1 MEREA
6 HTWRENHACGAHV
19 TIRKP
24 FRREHQY
31 RIITLPHLRYKEVV
45 AILSNLTVS
54 PAAASSRGKQWRI
67 FLFLAFSLLFCNWA
81 RAQEGV
87 IQDIRIHGNRRIPA
101 ETIRQRMFSK
111 PGDVYDQ
118 ASLERDFNAL
128 WNTGYFDDVRL
139 EREQTDKGWLVHVY
153 VKEKPT
159 IREIKYE
166 GLNSVSQS
174 DVLDKFKERKVGL
187 SQESQYDP
195 TRVKKAEVV
204 IKELLAAHGR
214 QFATIRTEVHPIPPA
229 AVSVTFVVKEGPKV
243 KVGSIKFEGNAHVPA
258 RQLRAAMKNLKPI
271 GIPKSIFLEN
281 LFARTFDSTKL
292 EEDAERVRFDYQT
305 RGYFKA
311 IVSDPKTK
319 IRDVSGIKWYMP
331 WKSSQGKVVDITM
344 PIEEGERYKLKE
356 IVFSGNKA
364 ITNTK
369 ALRSLF
375 KMKDGDWFNTDL
387 VRKGLDD
394 LKKAYGEFG
403 YINFTG
409 VPDTEFDDKDK
420 TITLKIDI
428 DEGKQFSVRR
438 IEFVG
443 NSTTRDK
450 VIRRELALEEGG
462 IYNSRLWEL
471 SLLRLNQLQYFEPL
485 KPEQDSETKQ
495 NNQDNTIDLTLKVRE
510 KGKNSIGLTG
520 GVSGLAGSFI
530 GVNYQ
535 TNNLLGKGET
545 LSVQANVG
553 QFERN
558 VQFGFTE
565 PYAFDRPLQLGFTIF
580 SSKYDYNYAKQLSIQ
595 TGQQLNLSQGVLD
608 TLQNYSQSTTG
619 FSLSS
624 SYPLHRSFK
633 RVGLTYT
640 FSDSSIQ
647 TFSTASS
654 EYFQFLAF
662 RNVSGPNALQG
673 IITSKVTPSFTWNR
687 IDNPQRPHS
696 GSSFFLAADISGLG
710 GNVQMIRPVTEYK
723 RFIPTY
729 HRRNVIGFRVQG
741 SFVTGYASN
750 VAPPFER
757 FYMGGENDLRGFDV
771 RSVTPIAFL
780 TDFTSI
786 PLTAPDGRQILRDP
800 NNPRL
805 GAYTI
810 NIPVQR
816 IIYPGGDTSL
826 VTNLEYRIP
835 IAGPVTVAAFV
846 DTGWDMAIRQSQLR
860 ITDTQFNT
868 LASTV
873 FGCVQDV
880 NVVPSLTCTGP
891 TDPSHFIGSQ
901 LSHNIVPID
910 KTNYQT
916 RMSTGLELQ
925 VIMPIVNA
933 PFRIYYAY
941 NPFRLDT
948 TATTPTPITRAMFPM
963 NEAGSYTYQQA
974 QQLYNPKYLLREPLK
989 TFRFTVAT
997 TF

>member
-1 MEREA
+1 M
-6 HTWRENHACGAHV
+6 T
-19 TIRKP
+19 
-24 FRREHQY
+24 
-31 RIITLPHLRYKEVV
+31 
-45 AILSNLTVS
+45 
-54 PAAASSRGKQWRI
+54 
-67 FLFLAFSLLFCNWA
+67 LLFCGIA
-81 RAQEGV
+81 QAQEGV
-87 IQDIRIHGNRRIPA
+87 IVDIRVHGNRRIPA
-101 ETIRQRMFSK
+101 DTVKSRMFTHA
-111 PGDVYDQ
+111 GDVYDQ
-118 ASLERDFNAL
+118 SSLERDFNAL
-128 WNTGYFDDVRL
+128 WNAGYFDDLRL
-139 EREQTDKGWLVHVY
+139 EREQTDKGWIIHVY

-166 GLNSVSQS
+166 GLNSVTQS

-195 TRVKKAEVV
+195 TRVKRAEVV
-204 IKELLAAHGR
+204 LKELLASHGR
-214 QFATIRTEVHPIPPA
+214 QFATIRTEVRPIPPA
-229 AVSVTFVVKEGPKV
+229 AVSITFVVKEGPKV
-243 KVGSIKFEGNAHVPA
+243 KVGKIIFEGNAHVKA
-258 RQLRAAMKNLKPI
+258 RELRAAMKNLKPI

-292 EEDAERVRFDYQT
+292 EEDAERVRYDYQT

-311 IVSDPKTK
+311 IVGDPKTK

-331 WKSSQGKVVDITM
+331 WKKTDGKVVDITM
-344 PIEEGERYKLKE
+344 PIEEGDRYKLKE
-356 IVFSGNKA
+356 ITFSGNKA
-364 ITNTK
+364 ISNTR
-369 ALRSLF
+369 ALREIF
-375 KMKDGDWFNTDL
+375 KMKDGDWFDAEL

-403 YINFTG
+403 YINATA
-409 VPDTEFDDKDK
+409 VPDTQFDDVNKS
-420 TITLKIDI
+420 ITLKVDL

-443 NSTTRDK
+443 NTTTRDK

-462 IYNSRLWEL
+462 IYNSRLWEM

-485 KPEQDSETKQ
+485 KAETDSETKQ

-530 GVNYQ
+530 GVNYT

-545 LSVQANVG
+545 LQLEANVG

-558 VQFGFTE
+558 IQFGFTE
-565 PYAFDRPLQLGFTIF
+565 PYAFDRPLQLGAVVF
-580 SSKYDYNYAKQLSIQ
+580 SSKYDYNYAKQLALS
-595 TGQQLNLSQGVLD
+595 TGQQLNLSQSVQD

-619 FSLSS
+619 FTLSS

-633 RVGLTYT
+633 RVGLSYT
-640 FSDSSIQ
+640 FSDSSVQ
-647 TFSTASS
+647 TFSTASTQ
-654 EYFQFLAF
+654 YFQYLAF
-662 RNVSGPNALQG
+662 RSVTGPNALEG
-673 IITSKVTPSFTWNR
+673 ILTSKVTPSFTWNR
-687 IDNPQRPHS
+687 IDNPQRPHR

-723 RFIPTY
+723 RFIPVNKG
-729 HRRNVIGFRVQG
+729 RNVFGFRVQG
-741 SFVTGYASN
+741 SFVTGYGGN

-757 FYMGGENDLRGFDV
+757 FYMGGENDLRGFDI
-771 RSVTPIAFL
+771 RSVSPTAFL

-786 PLTAPDGRQILRDP
+786 ALTNPDGTTVPIDP
-800 NNPRL
+800 AHPNK

-810 NIPVQR
+810 AIPVQR
-816 IIYPGGDTSL
+816 IIYPGGDTSV
-826 VTNLEYRIP
+826 VTNLEYRVP
-835 IAGPVTVAAFV
+835 IAGPVTIAAFV
-846 DTGWDMAIRQSQLR
+846 DTGWDMVLRNDQLR
-860 ITDTQFNT
+860 ISDQQYSTLTNT
-868 LASTV
+868 I
-873 FGCVQDV
+873 FGCVY
-880 NVVPSLTCTGP
+880 NPLIPLTVGCTGGG
-891 TDPSHFIGSQ
+891 DASHFLTGLSQ
-901 LSHNIVPID
+901 NITPID

-948 TATTPTPITRAMFPM
+948 TTTTPSPITRSMFPDGA
-963 NEAGSYTYQQA
+963 AGDYTYKQA
-974 QQLYNPKYLLREPLK
+974 ISLYNPTYVLREPLK

>member
-1 MEREA
+1 MQ
-6 HTWRENHACGAHV
+6 ENHAVGGNV
-19 TIRKP
+19 LIRKA
-24 FRREHQY
+24 FRRERPY
-31 RIITLPHLRYKEVV
+31 RIITLPHFRYKEVV
-45 AILSNLTVS
+45 TILSNLTVR
-54 PAAASSRGKQWRI
+54 PAAASIRGKQWRM
-67 FLFLAFSLLFCNWA
+67 FLCFALTLLFSSLSF
-81 RAQEGV
+81 AQEGV
-87 IQDIRIHGNRRIPA
+87 IQDIRVHGNRRIPA
-101 ETIRQRMFSK
+101 DTIKGRMFTHA
-111 PGDVYDQ
+111 GDVYDQ
-118 ASLERDFNAL
+118 PSLERDFNAL
-128 WNTGYFDDVRL
+128 WNTGYFDDVRI
-139 EREQTDKGWLVHVY
+139 EREQTDKGWLIHIY

-243 KVGSIKFEGNAHVPA
+243 KVGRIIFEGNKNLKP
-258 RQLRAAMKNLKPI
+258 RELRSAMKNLRPI
-271 GIPKSIFLEN
+271 GVPHSIFLEA
-281 LFARTFDSTKL
+281 LFAKTFDSTKL
-292 EEDAERVRFDYQT
+292 QEDAERVRYEYQT
-305 RGYFKA
+305 QGYFKA

-319 IRDVSGIKWYMP
+319 IRDISGVRWYMP
-331 WKSSQGKVVDITM
+331 WKSGQGKVVDITM
-344 PIEEGERYKLKE
+344 PVEEGERYKLKE
-356 IVFSGNKA
+356 IIFSGNKA
-364 ITNTK
+364 ITNTL
-369 ALRSLF
+369 ALRHLF
-375 KMKDGDWFNTDL
+375 KMKDGDWFNTEL

-409 VPDTEFDDKDK
+409 VPDTQFDDKNR

-428 DEGKQFSVRR
+428 DEGKQFMVRR

-443 NSTTRDK
+443 NTTTRDK
-450 VIRRELALEEGG
+450 VIRRELALEEGQV
-462 IYNSRLWEL
+462 YNSRLWEM

-495 NNQDNTIDLTLKVRE
+495 NNQDNTIDLSLKVKE

-530 GVNYQ
+530 GLNYQ

-545 LSVQANVG
+545 LQVEANIG

-565 PYAFDRPLQLGFTIF
+565 PYAFDRPLQLGFTVF
-580 SSKYDYNYAKQLSIQ
+580 SSKYDYNYAKQLAIQ
-595 TGQQLNLSQGVLD
+595 QGQQLNLSQGVLD

-619 FSLSS
+619 ITLSS

-633 RVGLTYT
+633 RVGLSYT
-640 FSDSSIQ
+640 FSDSSVQ

-654 EYFQFLAF
+654 EYFQFLSF
-662 RNVSGPNALQG
+662 RNVSGPNALSG
-673 IITSKVTPSFTWNR
+673 ILTSKLTPSFTWNR
-687 IDNPQRPHS
+687 IDNPQRPHT
-696 GSSFFLAADISGLG
+696 GSSFFVAADFAGIG
-710 GNVQMIRPVTEYK
+710 GNVQMIRPITEYK
-723 RFIPTY
+723 RFIPVN
-729 HRRNVIGFRVQG
+729 HRRNVVGFRLQG
-741 SFVTGYASN
+741 SWVTGYGGN

-757 FYMGGENDLRGFDV
+757 FYMGGENDLRGFDI
-771 RSVTPIAFL
+771 RSVSPIAFL
-780 TDFTSI
+780 TDLTSI
-786 PLTAPDGRQILRDP
+786 PLTNPDGTTVKLDP
-800 NNPRL
+800 FHPGR

-810 NIPVQR
+810 TIPVQR
-816 IIYPGGDTSL
+816 IIYPGGDTS
-826 VTNLEYRIP
+826 VVSNLEYRVP
-835 IAGPVTVAAFV
+835 IAGPVTIAAFV
-846 DTGWDMAIRQSQLR
+846 DTGWDFVSRQSQLR
-860 ITDTQFNT
+860 ISDQQYNT
-868 LASTV
+868 LESTI
-873 FGCVQDV
+873 FGCVQSPL
-880 NVVPSLTCTGP
+880 VPASIGCAGP
-891 TDPSHFIGSQ
+891 EDPGHLLGST
-901 LSHNIVPID
+901 LSHNIVPVD

-941 NPFRLDT
+941 NPFRMNT
-948 TATTPTPITRAMFPM
+948 ITTTPTPITRDMFP
-963 NEAGSYTYQQA
+963 AGDAGTYTYKQA
-974 QQLYNPKYLLREPLK
+974 LALYNPAYLLREPLK

>member
-1 MEREA
+1 MS
-6 HTWRENHACGAHV
+6 
-19 TIRKP
+19 
-24 FRREHQY
+24 
-31 RIITLPHLRYKEVV
+31 LPHFRYNEVV
-45 AILSNLTVS
+45 TILSNLTAR
-54 PAAASSRGKQWRI
+54 PAVPSRRGKQWRV
-67 FLFLAFSLLFCNWA
+67 FLFLAFSLLFSGFA
-81 RAQEGV
+81 LAQEGV

-101 ETIRQRMFSK
+101 ETVKQRMFTK

-118 ASLERDFNAL
+118 AALERDFNAL
-128 WNTGYFDDVRL
+128 WNAGYFDDLRI
-139 EREQTDKGWLVHVY
+139 EREQTDKGWLIHIY

-166 GLNSVSQS
+166 GLNSVTQS

-204 IKELLAAHGR
+204 LKDLLAAHGR

-243 KVGSIKFEGNAHVPA
+243 KVGRIRFEGAKNLKS
-258 RQLRAAMKNLKPI
+258 RELQSAMKNLKPI
-271 GIPKSIFLEN
+271 GIPHSIFLES
-281 LFARTFDSTKL
+281 LFAKTFDSTKL
-292 EEDAERVRFDYQT
+292 QEDAERVRYEYQT
-305 RGYFKA
+305 QGYFKA

-344 PIEEGERYKLKE
+344 PIEEGARYKLKQ
-356 IVFSGNKA
+356 ITFTGNKA
-364 ITNTK
+364 LSNSA
-369 ALRSLF
+369 ALRGIF
-375 KMKDGDWFNTDL
+375 KMKDGDWFNADL

-403 YINFTG
+403 FINFTG
-409 VPDTEFDDKDK
+409 VPDTEFDDVNK

-428 DEGKQFSVRR
+428 DEGKAFYVRR
-438 IEFVG
+438 IEFSG
-443 NSTTRDK
+443 NTTTRDK
-450 VIRRELALEEGG
+450 VIRRELALEEGQL
-462 IYNSRLWEL
+462 YNSRLWEL
-471 SLLRLNQLQYFEPL
+471 SLMRLNQLQYFEQL
-485 KPEQDSETKQ
+485 KPDQDTETKQ
-495 NNQDNTIDLTLKVRE
+495 NNQDGTVDLNLKVRE

-520 GVSGLAGSFI
+520 GVSGLSGSFI
-530 GVNYQ
+530 GINYT

-545 LSVQANVG
+545 LQVSANVG

-565 PYAFDRPLQLGFTIF
+565 PYMFDRPLQLGFTVF
-580 SSKYDYNYAKQLSIQ
+580 SSKYNYNYAKQLSIE

-619 FSLSS
+619 FTVSS

-633 RVGLTYT
+633 RVGLSYT
-640 FSDSSIQ
+640 LSDSSIQ

-662 RNVSGPNALQG
+662 RNISGPNALQG
-673 IITSKVTPSFTWNR
+673 IITSKITPSFTWNR
-687 IDNPQRPHS
+687 IDNPQRPHK
-696 GSSFFLAADISGLG
+696 GSSFFAAADISGIG

-723 RFIPTY
+723 KWVPVN
-729 HRRNVIGFRVQG
+729 HGRNSLGFRLQG
-741 SFVTGYASN
+741 SFVTGYSGN

-757 FYMGGENDLRGFDV
+757 FYMGGENDLRGFDI

-780 TDFTSI
+780 TDLTSI
-786 PLTAPDGRQILRDP
+786 ALTNPDGTTVPLDP
-800 NNPRL
+800 THPGR

-810 NIPVQR
+810 TIPIQR
-816 IIYPGGDTSL
+816 IIYPGGDTSA
-826 VTNLEYRIP
+826 VSNIEYRVP
-835 IAGPVTVAAFV
+835 IAGPVTLAAFV
-846 DTGWDMAIRQSQLR
+846 DTGWDFVARQSQLR
-860 ITDTQFNT
+860 ITDTQYNT
-868 LASTV
+868 LASTA
-873 FGCVQDV
+873 FGCIQTPL
-880 NVVPSLTCTGP
+880 VPASLGCTGP
-891 TDPSHFIGSQ
+891 TDPTHFLTT
-901 LSHNIVPID
+901 LSHDIIPID

-925 VIMPIVNA
+925 VIMPVVNA
-933 PFRIYYAY
+933 PFRIYYAF
-941 NPFRLDT
+941 NPMRLDT
-948 TATTPTPITRAMFPM
+948 TAVTPTPIVRSMFPAG
-963 NEAGSYTYQQA
+963 EAGTYTYQQA
-974 QQLYNPKYLLREPLK
+974 LSLYNPRYLLREPFT